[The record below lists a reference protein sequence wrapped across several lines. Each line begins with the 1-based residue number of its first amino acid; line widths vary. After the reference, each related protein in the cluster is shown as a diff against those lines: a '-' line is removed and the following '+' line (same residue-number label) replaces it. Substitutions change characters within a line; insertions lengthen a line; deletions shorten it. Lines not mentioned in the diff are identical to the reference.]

1 MNREIPVL
9 YERKALCCGCTA
21 CYAVCPKSAIA
32 MLEDSEGFDYPVID
46 EEKCIRCNLCLRV
59 CPIGHSYL
67 KTNEAKNSL

>member
-46 EEKCIRCNLCLRV
+46 EEKCKV
-59 CPIGHSYL
+59 
-67 KTNEAKNSL
+67 